1 MTQFNQDRVE
11 SFKQAATREW
21 EREIAADPDSFRT
34 LSGTIATGAGIA
46 DRMFG
51 AIARKG
57 DCGAVCF
64 LQSKAIGRAARS
76 LGIKFTIKACN
87 AWLSEPTEARSEV
100 ASV

>member
-11 SFKQAATREW
+11 SLKQAATREW

-76 LGIKFTIKACN
+76 LGIRFTIKACN
-87 AWLSEPTEARSEV
+87 AWLSDPSPV
-100 ASV
+100 ATVTA

>member
-1 MTQFNQDRVE
+1 VNTFNPQRLE
-11 SFKQAATREW
+11 ALKQAATREW
-21 EREIAADPDSFRT
+21 DKEIAADPESFRT
-34 LSGTIATGAGIA
+34 LSGTVATGSTIA

-51 AIARKG
+51 SIARKG
-57 DCGAVCF
+57 DCMAVCF

-87 AWLSEPTEARSEV
+87 AWLAEPSEVRSEV